1 MMPIQVA
8 GTVNPEMDDDHKK
21 ERKMKFKA
29 NAILMIMGLTVLG
42 ICPVTA
48 QDEALYIDEIGNVGL
63 GLNTPAR
70 QLHLKGANA
79 VFRMDRSTDAAAFMI
94 VRTSPEGN
102 PLKNFVVG
110 TIASGANNGEFI
122 INDLGTAVAG
132 GGVRRMTITNQGD
145 VIFTGAVRAA
155 NFVTPSSRR
164 LKENIEH
171 LVDPIA
177 LTQQLSG
184 IRFDWKENGQTSLGF
199 IAEEVAQVLPEVV
212 SYDEDNGQAVGLNYA
227 AIVPV
232 LVEAVK
238 EQQKQIEVYETRALK
253 QEAELTALKEQM
265 NEFQAMK
272 VRFTEIEKLIADSQP
287 RMLLVHN

>member
-1 MMPIQVA
+1 
-8 GTVNPEMDDDHKK
+8 MDDDHKK
-21 ERKMKFKA
+21 EKKMKFKA

-48 QDEALYIDEIGNVGL
+48 QDEALYIKENGNVGL
-63 GLNTPAR
+63 GLNTPER
-70 QLHLKGANA
+70 QLHLKGPNA
-79 VFRMDRSTDAAAFMI
+79 VFRMDRSTNAAAFLL
-94 VRTSPEGN
+94 VRTTPEGD
-102 PLKNFVVG
+102 PIKTFVVG
-110 TIASGANNGEFI
+110 ASAWGVNNGEFV
-122 INDLGTAVAG
+122 INDLGTAVSG
-132 GGVRRMTITNQGD
+132 GGSNRMTITNSGD

-155 NFVTPSSRR
+155 NFVTPSSRH
-164 LKENIEH
+164 LKDSIEEIA
-171 LVDPIA
+171 DPIA

-184 IRFDWKENGQTSLGF
+184 IRFDWKENGQPALGF
-199 IAEEVAQVLPEVV
+199 IAEDVAQVLPEVV
-212 SYDEDNGQAVGLNYA
+212 SYDEDNGRVVGLNYA

-238 EQQKQIEVYETRALK
+238 EQQKQIEVYETRALE

-265 NEFQAMK
+265 NEFQTMK